1 MSNNFL
7 REESFIRLTIV
18 FLHVLQDVLDEY
30 VNIGNIHRVR
40 MINENGHAKA
50 SHVCSYQIISRVQL
64 FVSSNAFKSSPFV
77 VVV

>member
-1 MSNNFL
+1 MWMSNNFL

-50 SHVCSYQIISRVQL
+50 SHVYSYQIFSRVQL
-64 FVSSNAFKSSPFV
+64 FVSSNAF
-77 VVV
+77 